1 MKNRMKLVFFLAISM
16 ALSLPAVAQE
26 KPAITWKDIPSW
38 QYIRTFNSSIS
49 PDGQWLTWVS
59 GPTKGDLTLTVKHTR
74 DTLQYTYPIG
84 ATGTTAI
91 FSKSGRH
98 LAFRESAKDA
108 EVEAAKKSKKP
119 LYTKLQIVSL
129 ADTQQVTFDR
139 IANFAFSGDRSDWIA
154 IGLVPAEGAPRGEN
168 SPKGNDL
175 LLYNLTDKTTF
186 NIGNV
191 AEYSFNKAGNLLAYT
206 IDANGQNGNGIL
218 IRDMATGITT
228 ALDNDKAQYSRI
240 NWNEEGTAFALL
252 KANKNDKYKSEVYSV
267 IGVSK
272 INGPQS
278 SKVVYSGLDDANF
291 PAGQGISGN
300 GQVYW
305 SDDLSTLFFGIAEL
319 EKKEE
324 KKAPDASKADSTKND
339 STKTDSTTLAGNRR
353 PGGPGAQG
361 GPAAGGAQRP
371 GAGGA
376 AADIEKPDMIIWNWQ
391 DKRLQSAQQTQQ
403 NRDKNFNLTSAY
415 HVASKRF
422 IALADD
428 STLRMVSVG
437 PKQLYALGYDYTAY
451 EMDNNLSG
459 QSYVDVH
466 LIDLKSG
473 EKTLLL
479 ENQYQSASRTLSFSP
494 NGQTLA
500 YYRDGVY
507 YAIDLV
513 SKKHH
518 PLTAGIASVFVDDED
533 DHNVEK
539 PATPFVGWSDDSR
552 FVLIRDNYDLWK
564 ITVDGKKAVS
574 LSPNWKKDRIRVS
587 GNYRIYPDDKG
598 LDFKKDQYF
607 GIFNETNK
615 QAGVALLDA
624 GKEQLRTL
632 FLDDYTYGG
641 LRKAENAGTFV
652 FTKET
657 STDAPEIYVAQSREL
672 NASKQT
678 SNTPDQEKYAW
689 SAGVKLIEYVSDHG
703 DTLQAAL
710 YLPADYEPGKSYPT
724 ITYIYERL
732 TQGLNGYANPSFPG
746 GGFNRAVYTS
756 NGYAVLMPDIKYQLN
771 EPGNSAVA
779 CVVPAVKAAIA
790 TGIVDGEN
798 VAIHGHSWGGYQT
811 SFLITQTN
819 IFKAAAAGAPLTN
832 MISMYSLIYWN
843 SGSTNQSIFESSQ
856 GRLTT
861 GYWDNWDA
869 YKRNSPIYYI
879 KNVQT
884 PLLLLHND
892 KDGAV
897 DYTQG
902 IEYYNG
908 LRRLGKPVTMIT
920 YKGENHGIVKEAN
933 RKDYAVRMLEFMDHY
948 LKGKPA
954 PDWWEKGIDLLD
966 MKKHLDE
973 RAF

>member
-1 MKNRMKLVFFLAISM
+1 MKFVFFLAASL
-16 ALSLPAVAQE
+16 AFSLSVFAQE
-26 KPAITWKDIPSW
+26 KPAISWKDIPTW

-59 GPTKGDLTLTVKHTR
+59 GPTKGDLTLSVKNTR
-74 DTLQYTYPIG
+74 DTLVYNFPIG

-91 FSKSGRH
+91 FSKNGQH
-98 LAFRESAKDA
+98 FAFRESAKDA

-119 LYTKLQIVSL
+119 LYTKLHVVSL
-129 ADTQQVTFDR
+129 PDTQQVSFER
-139 IANFAFSGDRSDWIA
+139 IANFAFSGDNPDWIA
-154 IGLVPAEGAPRGEN
+154 VGFVPAEGAARGEN
-168 SPKGNDL
+168 SPKGTDL
-175 LLYNLTDKTTF
+175 LLYNLKNKSTF
-186 NIGNV
+186 NLGNV
-191 AEYSFNKAGNLLAYT
+191 SGYSFNKAGNLLAYT
-206 IDANGQNGNGIL
+206 IDAQGQNGNGIL
-218 IRDMATGITT
+218 IRDMNTGITT

-252 KANKNDKYKSEVYSV
+252 KANKNDQYKSEVYSV
-267 IGVSK
+267 IGISK
-272 INGPQS
+272 INGSQS
-278 SKVVYSGLDDANF
+278 NKVIYSGLEDQNF

-300 GQVYW
+300 ATAYW

-324 KKAPDASKADSTKND
+324 KKKPENGKADDSKD
-339 STKTDSTTLAGNRR
+339 STANNGEKPAENATSSRSGN
-353 PGGPGAQG
+353 
-361 GPAAGGAQRP
+361 GPAARP
-371 GAGGA
+371 VNK
-376 AADIEKPDMIIWNWQ
+376 ADIEKPDMIIWNWQ
-391 DKRLQSAQQTQQ
+391 DKRLQSAQQVQQ
-403 NRDKNFNLTSAY
+403 NRDKNFSLTSGY
-415 HVASKRF
+415 HVASSRF
-422 IALADD
+422 IPLADD
-428 STLRMVSVG
+428 SNLRTVIVG
-437 PKQLYALGYDYTAY
+437 PKQNYALGYDYSLY
-451 EMDNNLSG
+451 EMDNSLSG
-459 QSYVDVH
+459 QSFVDVYV
-466 LIDLKSG
+466 IDLASG
-473 EKTLLL
+473 EKSLIL
-479 ENQYQSASRTLSFSP
+479 ENHYQSASRTLSFSP
-494 NGQTLA
+494 NGQLLA
-500 YYRDGVY
+500 YYKDGQY
-507 YAIDLV
+507 YAIDLK
-513 SKKHH
+513 SKKHI
-518 PLTAGIASVFVDDED
+518 PLTANIDAVFVNVED

-539 PATPFVGWSDDSR
+539 PATPFFGWSDDSR

-564 ITVDGKKAVS
+564 ISADGKKAVS
-574 LSPNWKKDRIRVS
+574 LSPNWKKDRIIVGS
-587 GNYRIYPDDKG
+587 NYRLYPDDKG
-598 LDFKKDQYF
+598 VDFKKDQYF
-607 GIFNETNK
+607 SLFNDANK
-615 QAGVALLDA
+615 QAGYAILEA
-624 GKEQLRTL
+624 GKDQLKPL
-632 FLDDYTYGG
+632 FMDDHAYGA

-652 FTKET
+652 FTKEN
-657 STDAPEIYVAQSREL
+657 STQAPELYVAHAKDLKS
-672 NASKQT
+672 SKQT
-678 SNTPDQEKYAW
+678 TNTPDQDKYAW
-689 SAGVKLIEYVSDHG
+689 SSGVKLIEYVSDHG

-790 TGIVDGEN
+790 TGIVDGDN
-798 VAIHGHSWGGYQT
+798 VGIHGHSWGGYQT

-879 KNVQT
+879 KNVET

-908 LRRLGKPVTMIT
+908 LRRLNKPVTMIT

-954 PDWWEKGIDLLD
+954 PDWWEKGVDHLD
-966 MKKHLDE
+966 MQKHLED

>member
-1 MKNRMKLVFFLAISM
+1 MKNRIKLAFFLA
-16 ALSLPAVAQE
+16 LSLAFSFSVIAQE
-26 KPAITWKDIPSW
+26 KPAITWKDIPTW

-59 GPTKGDLTLTVKHTR
+59 GPTKGDLTLTVKKTQ
-74 DTLQYTYPIG
+74 DTLVYNFPIG
-84 ATGTTAI
+84 ATGTTAL
-91 FSKSGRH
+91 FSKNGQH
-98 LAFRESAKDA
+98 FAFRESAKDA

-119 LYTKLQIVSL
+119 LYTKLQVVSL
-129 ADTQQVTFDR
+129 SDTQKVTFDR
-139 IANFAFSGDRSDWIA
+139 IANFAFSGENPDWIA
-154 IGLVPAEGAPRGEN
+154 VGLVPAEGAPRGEN
-168 SPKGNDL
+168 APKGTDL
-175 LLYNLTDKTTF
+175 LLYNLNDKTTF

-206 IDANGQNGNGIL
+206 IDANGQNGNGVL
-218 IRDMATGITT
+218 VRDMKTGITT

-267 IGVSK
+267 IGISK
-272 INGPQS
+272 INGPQT
-278 SKVVYSGLDDANF
+278 SKVIYSGIDEDDF
-291 PAGQGISGN
+291 PEGQGISSN

-305 SDDLSTLFFGIAEL
+305 SDDLSTLFFGIAKL

-324 KKAPDASKADSTKND
+324 KKKPESSDKKENGAQDSTSSNA
-339 STKTDSTTLAGNRR
+339 SASR
-353 PGGPGAQG
+353 PGNS
-361 GPAAGGAQRP
+361 
-371 GAGGA
+371 
-376 AADIEKPDMIIWNWQ
+376 ADIEKPDMIIWNWQ
-391 DKRLQSAQQTQQ
+391 DKRLQSAQQVQQ
-403 NRDKNFNLTSAY
+403 NRDKNFNLTSGY
-415 HVASKRF
+415 HIASKRF
-422 IALADD
+422 IPLADEEM
-428 STLRMVSVG
+428 LRMVSVG
-437 PKQLYALGYDYTAY
+437 PKQIYAIGYDYTPY
-451 EMDNNLSG
+451 EFENNLSG
-459 QSYVDVH
+459 QSFVDVY
-466 LIDLKSG
+466 LIDLKTG
-473 EKTLLL
+473 EKSLLL
-479 ENQYQSASRTLSFSP
+479 ENQYQSASRTMAFSP
-494 NGQTLA
+494 DGQLLA
-500 YYRDGVY
+500 YYKDGDY
-507 YAIDLV
+507 FAINLA
-513 SKKHH
+513 SKNHI
-518 PLTAGIASVFVDDED
+518 PLTTGIQSVFVNVED
-533 DHNVEK
+533 DRNVEK
-539 PATPFVGWSDDSR
+539 PATPFFGWTADSR

-564 ITVDGKKAVS
+564 ISADGKKAVS
-574 LSPNWKKDRIRVS
+574 ISPNWKQDKIMVS
-587 GNYRIYPDDKG
+587 GNFRLYPDDKG
-598 LDFKKDQYF
+598 IDLKKDQYF
-607 GIFNETNK
+607 SIFSNANK
-615 QAGVALLDA
+615 QAGFAILEA
-624 GKEQLRTL
+624 GKDQLKTL
-632 FLDDYTYGG
+632 VMDDHSYGG

-657 STDAPEIYVAQSREL
+657 STDAPEIYVAQSKDL

-689 SAGVKLIEYVSDHG
+689 SSGVKLIEYVSDHG

-710 YLPADYEPGKSYPT
+710 YLPADYVPGKSYPT

-879 KNVQT
+879 KNVET

-908 LRRLGKPVTMIT
+908 LRRLNKPVTMIT

-966 MKKHLDE
+966 MQKHLDE